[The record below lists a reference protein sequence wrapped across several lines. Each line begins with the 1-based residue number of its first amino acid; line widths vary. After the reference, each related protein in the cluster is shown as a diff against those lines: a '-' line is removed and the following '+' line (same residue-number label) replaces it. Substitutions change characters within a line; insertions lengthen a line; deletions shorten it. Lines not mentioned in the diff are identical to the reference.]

1 MKKISGIYIMPSS
14 KNRRQRRQRQSQRR
28 QRNQRQRG
36 GNEDLKTLLINAE
49 KKKVKD
55 AEELITELQNLP
67 ADVVSDNTGS
77 DVAKP
82 FTFGETKTPKEGEG
96 SADAGEGS
104 ADAGEGSADAGEGSA
119 DAGEGSADAGAGEGE
134 EVNVITD
141 AEVDKAEEKEEK
153 EMPGGRRKSRRR
165 KQRKNRKSQRKQR
178 RR

>member
-104 ADAGEGSADAGEGSA
+104 ADAG
-119 DAGEGSADAGAGEGE
+119 AGEGE

>member
-1 MKKISGIYIMPSS
+1 MPSS

-104 ADAGEGSADAGEGSA
+104 ADAG
-119 DAGEGSADAGAGEGE
+119 AGEGE